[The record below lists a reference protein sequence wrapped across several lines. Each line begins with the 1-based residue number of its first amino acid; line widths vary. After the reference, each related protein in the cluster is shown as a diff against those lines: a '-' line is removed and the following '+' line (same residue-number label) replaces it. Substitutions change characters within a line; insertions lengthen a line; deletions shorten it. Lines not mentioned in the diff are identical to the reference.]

1 MKSSLL
7 TTLLVLESAMHNCVR
22 ILEEEGDV
30 EAAIQALA
38 VIDNMRKRVDKI
50 QADPPRYRK
59 TTKGYH

>member
-7 TTLLVLESAMHNCVR
+7 TTLLVLESAMNNCVCT
-22 ILEEEGDV
+22 LEEEGDV

-59 TTKGYH
+59 TTEGYH